1 MEILYSNI
9 LPAGVED
16 GQDTIIDRFHAEIS
30 DCDGIDI
37 AVGYV
42 SRASLE

>member
-30 DCDGIDI
+30 AYDGIDI
-37 AVGYV
+37 AVGHV
-42 SRASLE
+42 